1 MSDNDFEFT
10 LIGQGGGM
18 TASYHAG
25 VISGIKEKFGF
36 SGLRRVV
43 GSSGSA
49 ANYSYLLSGQQD
61 LIVPIW
67 RHLLDSGKFVS
78 FTGFPLG
85 KDVMDIDYLIDE
97 VIKKKFPLD
106 LESLRT
112 SPVDLEVGV
121 TNAETGIPRY
131 YSKNDS
137 VDFFELLRAS
147 CAVPYFSREKVYFDG
162 DHYYDGTIGSVSGL
176 ERVFDDQNL
185 LIVLTRPQKLLPKM
199 VLGRRILKWLLIRK
213 ETMGLQETIWSM
225 VSRYDAVHKEID
237 ELAKKRNVCVI
248 QPAENLP
255 MFRIDSRLS
264 RLERTIQQGYLDT
277 INKKELEKF
286 FDKF

>member
-1 MSDNDFEFT
+1 MSDNNFGFT

-18 TASYHAG
+18 TASYHVG

-36 SGLRRVV
+36 SGLRRIV
-43 GSSGSA
+43 SSSASA
-49 ANYSYLLSGQQD
+49 ATYSYLLSGQYD
-61 LIVPIW
+61 SIVPIW

-78 FTGFPLG
+78 LTKFPLG
-85 KDVMDIDYLIDE
+85 KGVMNINYLVDE
-97 VIKKKFPLD
+97 VIKEKFPLD

-112 SPVDLEVGV
+112 SPIDLEVGV
-121 TNAETGIPRY
+121 TSAETGISKY
-131 YSKNDS
+131 YNKNDS

-147 CAVPYFSREKVYFDG
+147 CAVPYFSRGKVCFDG
-162 DHYYDGTIGSVSGL
+162 DYYYDGTIGSVSGL

-185 LIVLTRPQKLLPKM
+185 LIVLTRPQKLLRKAI
-199 VLGRRILKWLLIRK
+199 LGRKILKWFLIRK
-213 ETMGLQETIWSM
+213 ETQALQETIWNM
-225 VSRYDAVHKEID
+225 VAIYNEVPKVID
-237 ELAKKRNVCVI
+237 ELSKERNIVVI
-248 QPAENLP
+248 QPENNLP
-255 MFRIDSRLS
+255 MFRIDPRLS